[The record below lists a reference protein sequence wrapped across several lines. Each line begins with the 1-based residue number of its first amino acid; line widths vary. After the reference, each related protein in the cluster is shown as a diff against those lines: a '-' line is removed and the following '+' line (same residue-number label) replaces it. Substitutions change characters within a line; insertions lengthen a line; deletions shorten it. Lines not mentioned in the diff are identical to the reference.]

1 MREKNEVCSRKKTK
15 TMIWPIW
22 LKHSRQMGGRVI
34 YDEVGISCIKA
45 VWRL

>member
-1 MREKNEVCSRKKTK
+1 MREKNEVYSRKKTK
-15 TMIWPIW
+15 TMM
-22 LKHSRQMGGRVI
+22 KHSRQMGGRVI